1 MKRFTKSMRILRLR
15 ALVLFFV
22 LALNAT
28 AQVTGSLS
36 FRRYTT
42 QDGLPQMMTET
53 IFQDARG
60 YIYIGT
66 LSGFV
71 RYDGREFTPFLRG
84 HRWNV
89 VQFMETAEGVEALS
103 FRQRWL
109 IDGDEVSLSPLDSQ
123 GHWLLNNFNA
133 TDLPNGYVLFE
144 DEEEQHR
151 WVGKAPSNL
160 PQLGEAS
167 TAESGAATSR
177 RQEGATDL
185 HGFSRIY
192 ENEKLDI
199 MTPDR
204 KLFLDGNSFYI
215 PTGEG
220 LYRDKQLISSNPDFY
235 SLCRQGDTLFAF
247 AEDGVYTIDG
257 DSVQLRMAYDEWAT
271 GYGLIVRTAKDGTL
285 LIADEHSLYSY
296 DGANVTKLAG
306 GFNLIKA
313 MFIDRWDRL
322 WVATY
327 QGLYCFFNRHFTNYC
342 LDDSDDIIRGIGVA
356 ATDLNGLQRTV
367 RNSPCESVA
376 KLSEAS
382 PVLGTLNGK
391 IISGGRMIY
400 DHPNDFFT
408 PSAAVIDS
416 CVYLAGRSDI
426 ACVKDST
433 VTWLGL
439 PFERYQFITEANGQL
454 IIGTRQIIA
463 SYNPQTQQLDTLS
476 TDVPHPWCAAA
487 DGEGRLWVGSTFGL
501 FRVSPLSGD
510 LQNKY
515 ATEQVTYKDQKLII
529 TTMESDP
536 HGSVF
541 FASCDSLFLI
551 RKGEVKE
558 LSSQLPQLSGHEVR
572 SLHVSP
578 RGFLVVAVVDGL
590 FVSRITEDY
599 HLTDICFF
607 NHLNGFTIVEPQ
619 KARMTEDANGT
630 VWLCGL
636 EQMTSFCPAK
646 LVADAQADTFIA
658 PPLRWWQHWWVWL
671 IGLLLLTAVIWLI
684 VRWIEKRRNHRK
696 LLRVQRQKQEREQ
709 LIRAIREEA
718 MKANDTIL
726 AKDIV
731 KMTDATPAPK
741 RLTLR
746 SQSGSLVVDAD
757 DIVYLKADG
766 NYTQLHTFH
775 STDMVMM
782 GIGAIAKQLDAPHF
796 VRADRSTLVNI
807 SYISR
812 LNATEHLCI
821 FRSPDGTELE
831 TTLMLPAFK
840 RLANLL

>member
-1 MKRFTKSMRILRLR
+1 MKQYAKSMMRLRLK

-22 LALNAT
+22 LALTAT

-71 RYDGREFTPFLRG
+71 RYDGRSFTPFLTG
-84 HRWNV
+84 HRWNI
-89 VQFMETAEGVEALS
+89 VQFMETDEGVSALS
-103 FRQRWL
+103 FRQHWL
-109 IDGDEVSLSPLDSQ
+109 IDDGEMHLSPLDPQ

-133 TDLPNGYVLFE
+133 TDLSNGYVLFE

-151 WVGKAPSNL
+151 WVGKATGS
-160 PQLGEAS
+160 
-167 TAESGAATSR
+167 
-177 RQEGATDL
+177 
-185 HGFSRIY
+185 HGFTKICDDER
-192 ENEKLDI
+192 LDL

-204 KLFLDGNSFYI
+204 KLFIEDASIYI

-220 LYRDKQLISSNPDFY
+220 LYRNNCLISSIPDFY
-235 SLCRQGDTLFAF
+235 SLCRKDDTLFAF
-247 AEDGVYTIDG
+247 AQDGIYTIEG
-257 DSVQLRMAYDEWAT
+257 DSVRLQTAFNEWST
-271 GYGLIVRTAKDGTL
+271 SYGLIVRTEKDGTL
-285 LIADEHSLYSY
+285 LIADEHSIYSY
-296 DGANVTKLAG
+296 DGESITKLAG

-313 MFIDRWDRL
+313 MFVDRWDRL
-322 WVATY
+322 WLATY
-327 QGLYCFFNRHFTNYC
+327 QGLYCFFNRHFFNYG
-342 LDDSDDIIRGIGVA
+342 LDDSDDIVRGIGVP
-356 ATDLNGLQRTV
+356 ATISST
-367 RNSPCESVA
+367 
-376 KLSEAS
+376 
-382 PVLGTLNGK
+382 VLGTLNGK
-391 IISGGRMIY
+391 IISGNRVIY
-400 DHPNDFFT
+400 DNPDDFFV

-416 CVYLAGRSDI
+416 CVYLAGRSDV

-433 VTWLGL
+433 VQWLGL
-439 PFERYQFITEANGQL
+439 PFDRYQFVTEANGQL
-454 IIGTRQIIA
+454 IIGTRQLIA
-463 SYNPQTQQLDTLS
+463 AYNPQTQQLDTLG
-476 TDVPHPWCAAA
+476 TDIPHPWCAAA
-487 DGEGRLWVGSTFGL
+487 DDEGRLWVGSTFGL
-501 FRVSPLSGD
+501 FCVETSITSSTSMTSSTSTTSK
-510 LQNKY
+510 N
-515 ATEQVTYKDQKLII
+515 YKNQKLII

-536 HGSVF
+536 HGAVF

-551 RKGEVKE
+551 RKGEVQE
-558 LSSQLPQLSGHEVR
+558 LNSQIPELSGHEVR

-578 RGFLVVAVVDGL
+578 HGFLVVAAIDGL
-590 FVSRITEDY
+590 FVCRVTDDY
-599 HLTDICFF
+599 RLTDICFF

-619 KARMTEDANGT
+619 KARMAESADGT

-636 EQMTSFCPAK
+636 EQTTSFRPAE

-671 IGLLLLTAVIWLI
+671 VGFILLTVMIWLI

-696 LLRVQRQKQEREQ
+696 LLRVQRQKQEHEQ

-718 MKANDTIL
+718 MKANDTNL

-731 KMTDATPAPK
+731 KMTDATPTPK

-746 SQSGSLVVDAD
+746 SQNGSLVVNVD

-766 NYTQLHTFH
+766 NYTQLYTFH
-775 STDMVMM
+775 SNDLVMT

-807 SYISR
+807 SYIIR
-812 LNATEHLCI
+812 LNAAEHLCI

-831 TTLMLPAFK
+831 TTLMQPAFK

>member
-15 ALVLFFV
+15 ALMLFFV

-42 QDGLPQMMTET
+42 QDGLPQMMTEN
-53 IFQDARG
+53 IFQGARG

-71 RYDGREFTPFLRG
+71 RYNGQEFSPFLRG

-109 IDGDEVSLSPLDSQ
+109 IDGDEVSLSPLDPQ

-151 WVGKAPSNL
+151 WVGKA
-160 PQLGEAS
+160 
-167 TAESGAATSR
+167 
-177 RQEGATDL
+177 TDT

-192 ENEKLDI
+192 KNEKLDI

-247 AEDGVYTIDG
+247 AEDGIYTIDG
-257 DSVQLRMAYDEWAT
+257 DSMKLRTTFDEWAT

-296 DGANVTKLAG
+296 DGTNVTKLAG

-313 MFIDRWDRL
+313 LFIDRWDRL
-322 WVATY
+322 WIATY
-327 QGLYCFFNRHFTNYC
+327 QGLYCFFNRHFVNYC
-342 LDDSDDIIRGIGVA
+342 LDDSDDIVRGIGVI
-356 ATDLNGLQRTV
+356 
-367 RNSPCESVA
+367 A
-376 KLSEAS
+376 KKTEVS
-382 PVLGTLNGK
+382 PVVGTLNGK
-391 IISGGRMIY
+391 IISGGRIIY
-400 DHPNDFFT
+400 DNPNDFFV

-416 CVYLAGRSDI
+416 CAYLAGCSDI
-426 ACVKDST
+426 ACVKDSI

-439 PFERYQFITEANGQL
+439 PFERYQFITEANDQL

-476 TDVPHPWCAAA
+476 TEVPHPWCAAA

-501 FRVSPLSGD
+501 FRVSPMSGD

-515 ATEQVTYKDQKLII
+515 ATEQVTYKDQKFII
-529 TTMESDP
+529 TTMESDL
-536 HGSVF
+536 HGTVF

-551 RKGEVKE
+551 RKGEVQE

-578 RGFLVVAVVDGL
+578 RGFLIVAVVDGL
-590 FVSRITEDY
+590 FVCHITEDY

-619 KARMTEDANGT
+619 KARMAEDANGT

-671 IGLLLLTAVIWLI
+671 IGLMLLTAVIWLI
-684 VRWIEKRRNHRK
+684 VRWIEKRRNRHK

-731 KMTDATPAPK
+731 KMTDATPVPK

-782 GIGAIAKQLDAPHF
+782 GIGAIAKLLDAPHF